1 MTDEEMILAPDPA
14 RIVEGLRDTGYDF
27 NTAMADLVDNSI
39 AANATL
45 IKVKIDMTPN
55 GTVKAY
61 IADNGCGMNF
71 DGLRNA
77 MRYGSAQRTDPN
89 SMGKFG
95 LGLKTASTA
104 FCRSLSLISKYI
116 FSFVI

>member
-1 MTDEEMILAPDPA
+1 MVDGIIMSMNKYQEDKMAEDEMILAPDPA

-55 GTVKAY
+55 GNVKAFK
-61 IADNGCGMNF
+61 ISSRGIIRNLLF
-71 DGLRNA
+71 LR
-77 MRYGSAQRTDPN
+77 M
-89 SMGKFG
+89 
-95 LGLKTASTA
+95 LKTS
-104 FCRSLSLISKYI
+104 
-116 FSFVI
+116 